1 MTEFTVG
8 TKDLRDAL
16 RAVRVHADK
25 TKTGGEGDGA
35 CHRVRLSFGQSELAV
50 MATCIVTTA
59 VATVP
64 LLNDEGQ
71 PVRDALDLADGDGK
85 LPPQSTIV
93 DVLPAK
99 AALML
104 QAFKAARHDPD
115 GVAQLLRFTILEDG
129 VEVTDVSGLFAG
141 DAYVMQGAGKGSAF
155 PDVWGIVQAAMH
167 ATGTEPSSKPLTA
180 PGVHVSRFQI
190 ASKVYEPPLTISPTG
205 TPESRG
211 FLVECG
217 PNFLGVISSSHNDDD
232 SLGKR
237 NAARTR
243 WLQRFGRAPLAAV
256 K

>member
-1 MTEFTVG
+1 MTSYTVS
-8 TKDLRDAL
+8 TRDLRDAV
-16 RAVRVHADK
+16 RAVRVHADH

-35 CHRVRLSFGQSELAV
+35 CHRVRFSFGRTELVV

-59 VATVP
+59 VATVD
-64 LLNDEGQ
+64 LLTDEGQ
-71 PVRDALDLADGDGK
+71 PIRDALDLADDNGK
-85 LPPQSTIV
+85 IPATTII
-93 DVLPAK
+93 DVVPAK

-104 QAFKAARHDPD
+104 QAFKVARHDPD
-115 GVAQLLRFTILEDG
+115 GVAQLLRFDVLEDG

-141 DAYVMQGAGKGSAF
+141 DAYVMQGAGKGAAF
-155 PDVWGIVQAAMH
+155 PDVWSIVQSALQ
-167 ATGTEPSSKPLTA
+167 ATGTEPSPKPLTA

-190 ASKVYEPPLTISPTG
+190 ASRVYETPLTISPTG

-217 PNFLGVISSSHNDDD
+217 PKFLGVISSSHNDDD

-237 NAARTR
+237 DAARRR
-243 WLQRFGRAPLAAV
+243 WLHRFDGRQLAAV